1 MPKSP
6 LDVIGA
12 CDHELLDEIHRTRD
26 LALNEG
32 ALPRKYKLLIA
43 LALDAAHGSTGGVK
57 NLALQALQQGA
68 TKAEIMEALRVAN
81 FIFGVGSMY
90 TAAAALDEIW

>member
-12 CDHELLDEIHRTRD
+12 CDPELLDEIHRTRD

-32 ALPRKYKLLIA
+32 ALSRKHKLLIA
-43 LALDAAHGSTGGVK
+43 IALDAARESTGGVK
-57 NLALQALQQGA
+57 SLTLQALQQGA

-81 FIFGVGSMY
+81 YIFGVGSIY